1 MKKYLFTILLILFS
15 IIAFAQTAVVEIK
28 FVGAKDKNVA
38 VLLPVD
44 GAYFYP
50 NRTLKEFNKDSVL
63 TLNLKIDQ
71 ICRVDI
77 TNSKKNHIFYIEPG
91 KSSITIDLN
100 KKNQNSVDF
109 VGPSAAGQLLATKR
123 ASKYYYDQATIYRKT
138 ASAAAIIELAKAD
151 EAKELKAYQEL
162 LQQDKISKAFYTQ
175 IQKEIKYFYLATLG
189 FVATDVYFSA
199 KKPNSKDKFSKE
211 YADLWD
217 GIYKQ
222 SFSDKS
228 DLITT
233 DYYDFARYYS
243 ERYVDV
249 YLQELKGI
257 KQDRSQFTADDY
269 LVTTYNNFEKNF
281 KGEVREY
288 LLASFLF
295 NEIFQKKF
303 QAKLVELNNR
313 FVKAYPRSKYSP
325 LIKNQVDEII
335 SYHEKVKNEKAK
347 DQKFVPNYAQI
358 NTLDDLMAVFKGKTV
373 FVDIWATWCGPCKE
387 EFEHGEGLEK
397 FLKSKNAEMLYI
409 SMDNDKADQQW
420 KDMIKYYQLA
430 GNHIRVNAKLLQNL
444 MDKLWDGKSYAIPR
458 YLILKDGK
466 LVNDRALRPSDKDK
480 LYEQISA
487 QL

>member
-1 MKKYLFTILLILFS
+1 MKKYLFVTLLLLFS
-15 IIAFAQTAVVEIK
+15 TIAFAQTAIVDIK
-28 FVGAKDKNVA
+28 FIGAKDKNVA

-50 NRTLKEFNKDSVL
+50 NRTLNEFDKDSVL
-63 TLNLKIDQ
+63 TLHLKINQ
-71 ICRVDI
+71 ISRLNI
-77 TNSKKNHIFYIEPG
+77 TNSKKNYVFYIEPG
-91 KSSITIDLN
+91 KSSIVISLN
-100 KKNQNSVDF
+100 EKNQSAVEFN
-109 VGPSAAGQLLATKR
+109 GPSAAGQLLATKR
-123 ASKYYYDQATIYRKT
+123 ANKYYDDQAMAYRKI
-138 ASAAAIIELAKAD
+138 ANAAEIIELAKAD
-151 EAKELKAYQEL
+151 EAKELKVYQEL
-162 LQQDKISKAFYTQ
+162 LEQRKISKAFYTQ

-211 YADLWD
+211 YADLWNE
-217 GIYKQ
+217 IYKQ
-222 SFSDKS
+222 SFLDKS

-269 LVTTYNNFEKNF
+269 LVNTYNNFEKDF

-288 LLASFLF
+288 MLASFLF
-295 NEIFQKKF
+295 REIFQKNY
-303 QAKLVELNNR
+303 QAKLIELNNR
-313 FVKAYPRSKYSP
+313 FVKAYPRSKYSL
-325 LIKNQVDEII
+325 LIKNEVDEII

-387 EFEHGEGLEK
+387 EFAYGEELEK

-466 LVNDRALRPSDKDK
+466 LVNDRALRPSDKEE
-480 LYEQISA
+480 LYRQISS